1 MIGTRVK
8 VFGTLMNGQQTTVA
22 GFLQSVRV
30 FDKETYVVVGRLPVR
45 KVLKIESC
53 PSQYEAKSKEK

>member
-8 VFGTLMNGQQTTVA
+8 VFGTLLNGEQTTVA

-30 FDKETYVVVGRLPVR
+30 FDKETYVVVGRLPMV
-45 KVLKIESC
+45 KVSKIEEC
-53 PSQYEAKSKEK
+53 PSLYESKIKEK